1 MEKNSTF
8 EKKNKKPWKTQ
19 WIWSSGS
26 GETDSE
32 SLRNHSEKQISK
44 KQGKSVVDPSGG
56 GETAGILVFVQ
67 FTRNIYI
74 YAILCNVLHEMLYAP
89 LQY

>member
-19 WIWSSGS
+19 WVWSSGS

-32 SLRNHSEKQISK
+32 SLRNHSEKQI
-44 KQGKSVVDPSGG
+44 
-56 GETAGILVFVQ
+56 
-67 FTRNIYI
+67 
-74 YAILCNVLHEMLYAP
+74 
-89 LQY
+89 